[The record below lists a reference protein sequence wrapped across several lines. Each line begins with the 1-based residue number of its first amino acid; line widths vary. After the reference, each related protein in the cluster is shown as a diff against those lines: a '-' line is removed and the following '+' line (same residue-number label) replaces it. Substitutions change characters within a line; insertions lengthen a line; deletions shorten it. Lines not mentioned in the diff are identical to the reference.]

1 MILKSR
7 LYFYLVTINYLLV
20 TGFLAACGGTTEQ
33 SSDQPQQTSEP
44 EARDRTTQNPEQA
57 EKNILFFGDSLTAG
71 LGLEEEEAYPALIQE
86 KIDSLG
92 LPYRSINAGLSGET
106 SAGGLERVDWLLQQ
120 PISIFVLAL
129 GANDGLRGIAPEATY
144 QNLSA
149 IVEKV
154 KAAHPDSK
162 LLLAGMKIP
171 PSMGSDYFDQ
181 FEAIYPRLA
190 EGHQMTLIPFLLD
203 GVAGIQELNQSDGIH
218 PTAAGQRMV
227 AELVWQR
234 LKPLL

>member
-20 TGFLAACGGTTEQ
+20 TGFLAACGGTTENN
-33 SSDQPQQTSEP
+33 SNAPQQNVESGSGESGTLNTE
-44 EARDRTTQNPEQA
+44 E
-57 EKNILFFGDSLTAG
+57 EKKTILYFGDSLTAG
-71 LGLEEEEAYPALIQE
+71 LGLEEEEAYPALIQV

-92 LPYRSINAGLSGET
+92 LSYRSINAGLSGET
-106 SAGGLERVDWLLQQ
+106 SAGGRERIDWLLQQ
-120 PISIFVLAL
+120 QISVFVLAL

-144 QNLSA
+144 ENLSA

-154 KAAHPDSK
+154 KAAHPDSQ

-190 EGHQMTLIPFLLD
+190 KEHQMTLIPFLLD
-203 GVAGIQELNQSDGIH
+203 GVAGMEEFNQRDGVH
-218 PTAAGQRMV
+218 PTAVGQRMV
-227 AELVWQR
+227 SELVWQH
-234 LKPLL
+234 LEPIL